1 MRNSKKKPV
10 VPVNPKRGL
19 SKLKR
24 GKGLLAMKGIEQ
36 HKWAQK
42 FDPLF
47 KVKGKVRHAR
57 VQRLK

>member
-36 HKWAQK
+36 HKMGSE
-42 FDPLF
+42 
-47 KVKGKVRHAR
+47 V
-57 VQRLK
+57 

>member
-10 VPVNPKRGL
+10 VLVNPKRGL

-24 GKGLLAMKGIEQ
+24 GKGQLAMKGMKE
-36 HKWAQK
+36 HEWAQK

-47 KVKGKVRHAR
+47 KVKGKVRHVR